1 MQQTAALSFHL
12 LCDDMSVD
20 EALRTR
26 PPAGC
31 YLANSVDEPVQPY
44 LLQTRALIT
53 GDQLADAQPGF
64 DQQTQEAIVQ
74 FRFNTSGA
82 TTFGQATTENVG
94 QPFAIVLDDEVISA
108 PVIREP
114 ILGGSGQISGNFTPE
129 LANDLAILLRAG
141 ALPADLTIV
150 EERTVGPGLGADS
163 IAAGEIAGVIGAI
176 GVLIFMGLSYGLF
189 GIFANIALFVNISL
203 ILAALSVLG
212 ATLTLPGI
220 AGIVLT
226 VGMAV
231 DSNVLIFERIREE
244 VRRGRKTIAA
254 VDVGFRE
261 ALRTIL
267 DANITTLIAAVIL
280 FQLGSGPV
288 RGFAVTLAIGIV
300 TTVFTAYTLTRLL
313 IALWVKTRR
322 PTALPI

>member
-1 MQQTAALSFHL
+1 
-12 LCDDMSVD
+12 MSVD

-31 YLANSVDEPVQPY
+31 YLADSVDEPVQPY

-64 DQQTQEAIVQ
+64 DQQTQEAIVS

-141 ALPADLTIV
+141 ACLPTLRSSKSAPLDQ
-150 EERTVGPGLGADS
+150 
-163 IAAGEIAGVIGAI
+163 
-176 GVLIFMGLSYGLF
+176 
-189 GIFANIALFVNISL
+189 ALARIPSPPVKSL
-203 ILAALSVLG
+203 ASSAPLAFSFSWAFPMVC
-212 ATLTLPGI
+212 
-220 AGIVLT
+220 
-226 VGMAV
+226 
-231 DSNVLIFERIREE
+231 
-244 VRRGRKTIAA
+244 
-254 VDVGFRE
+254 
-261 ALRTIL
+261 
-267 DANITTLIAAVIL
+267 
-280 FQLGSGPV
+280 SGCS
-288 RGFAVTLAIGIV
+288 
-300 TTVFTAYTLTRLL
+300 
-313 IALWVKTRR
+313 
-322 PTALPI
+322 PTSPCSSTSR